1 MVELGVVGIG
11 LDVEPGVGEGWYV
24 IRAEGTG
31 VGGLVRGPCWIREY
45 GVGFGFNWECGE
57 SPAVGVEIGCLGSG
71 WVSRGLGI
79 GRGVVTWVFWDMSA
93 VVSVV
98 RVRALYSWVVNWG
111 WEGFKE
117 TDDTSEAVVQMVCG
131 VGNLLRSAT
140 ALMEEIGGGLT

>member
-1 MVELGVVGIG
+1 M
-11 LDVEPGVGEGWYV
+11 P
-24 IRAEGTG
+24 
-31 VGGLVRGPCWIREY
+31 
-45 GVGFGFNWECGE
+45 
-57 SPAVGVEIGCLGSG
+57 
-71 WVSRGLGI
+71 
-79 GRGVVTWVFWDMSA
+79 WVFWDMLA

-98 RVRALYSWVVNWG
+98 RVRALYSWVVNWD